1 MAQALKQNKL
11 QNWCHRLSTAEDRL
25 RRFNSMDVS
34 LHIAD
39 WELTQPFK
47 IAGHEWI
54 NSRCLV
60 VQLGENGF
68 VGRGEAQGVF
78 YMDETAQSIFEQA
91 QSVAAELRKGIS
103 RDELQHLLPAGGA
116 RNAIDCALW
125 DLECK
130 QSGKSIWQLTGI
142 DPQPVTTVFTIGLE
156 STPEAMAAKATAA
169 SDAPILKIKLDG
181 HMPYEKLA
189 AIRAARPD
197 AELVVDAN
205 QGWSF
210 ELMQQVLPK
219 LVNLNLAMLEQP
231 LARGGDQ
238 MLEGFKSPITLAAD
252 ESCLHTGELET
263 AARRY
268 SMINIKLDKTG
279 GLTEGLR
286 LARAAKAKGCKLMV
300 GNMVGT
306 SLSMAPSFVLAQL
319 CDFVDIDGPL
329 LLKYDQ
335 PNGLEYHNGVVEG
348 FSPKLWG

>member
-1 MAQALKQNKL
+1 
-11 QNWCHRLSTAEDRL
+11 
-25 RRFNSMDVS
+25 MDFS
-34 LHIAD
+34 IHIAD
-39 WELTQPFK
+39 WQLTEPFR
-47 IAGHEWI
+47 ISGNEWI
-54 NSRCLV
+54 TSACLV
-60 VQLGENGF
+60 VHLGEDGF

-78 YMDETAQSIFEQA
+78 YLDETAESIFEQA
-91 QSVAAELRKGIS
+91 HAVADEIRKGIS
-103 RDELQHLLPAGGA
+103 RQELQDLLPAGGA
-116 RNAIDCALW
+116 RNAIDCAMW

-130 QSGKSIWQLTGI
+130 KAGKTIWQLTGI
-142 DPQPVTTVFTIGLE
+142 DPKPVTTVYTIGLE
-156 STPEAMAAKATAA
+156 DSPEAMAAKAAA
-169 SDAPILKIKLDG
+169 AMDAPILKIKLSN

-210 ELMQQVLPK
+210 ELMKEVLPK
-219 LVNLNLAMLEQP
+219 CVDLNLAMLEQP
-231 LARGGDQ
+231 LARGGDD
-238 MLEGFKSPITLAAD
+238 MLEGFESPITLAAD

-286 LARAAKAKGCKLMV
+286 LAKAAKEKGCKLMV

-306 SLSMAPSFVLAQL
+306 SLSMAPSFVVAQL

-329 LLKYDQ
+329 LLKYDY
-335 PNGLEYHNGVVEG
+335 PHALKYNKGVVKGINPE
-348 FSPKLWG
+348 LWG

>member
-1 MAQALKQNKL
+1 M
-11 QNWCHRLSTAEDRL
+11 E
-25 RRFNSMDVS
+25 FS
-34 LHIAD
+34 LHIAN
-39 WELTQPFK
+39 WELTAPFR
-47 IAGHEWI
+47 ITGNEWTD
-54 NSRCLV
+54 SACLV
-60 VQLGENGF
+60 VQLTEDGY

-78 YMDETAQSIFEQA
+78 YLDETADSIFEQA
-91 QSVAAELRKGIS
+91 HAVASEIRKGIS
-103 RDELQHLLPAGGA
+103 REELQHLMPAGGA

-130 QSGKSIWQLTGI
+130 RSGKSIWQLTGI
-142 DPQPVTTVFTIGLE
+142 EPKPVTTVFTIGLE
-156 STPEAMAAKATAA
+156 DTPEAMAAKAAVA
-169 SDAPILKIKLDG
+169 GDAPILKIKLSG

-197 AELVVDAN
+197 AVLVVDAN

-210 ELMQQVLPK
+210 ELLKEVLPK
-219 LVNLNLAMLEQP
+219 CVDLNLAMIEQP
-231 LARGGDQ
+231 LARGGDE
-238 MLEGFKSPITLAAD
+238 MLEGFQSPITLAAD
-252 ESCLHTGELET
+252 ESCLHSGELET

-286 LARAAKAKGCKLMV
+286 LAKAAKEKGCKLMV

-335 PNGLEYHNGVVEG
+335 PHRLVYDKGSVAG
-348 FSPKLWG
+348 FDSELWG